1 MLRHLRFLMIAGLAL
16 TLALQFQGC
25 SKDPIESLVGT
36 WNFQSIKFTSVLLGE
51 VKLDGSGTFTFN
63 ADGTGNVDYQV
74 IDNGNVQEVE
84 GDIMWTATKDQV
96 TIDEEN
102 KVVIYQCL
110 VNRSKKQ
117 VISYYEG
124 ASTAEITLTR

>member
-1 MLRHLRFLMIAGLAL
+1 MFRHLRILIITGLTLA
-16 TLALQFQGC
+16 LALQFQGC
-25 SKDPIESLVGT
+25 TKDPIESLVGT
-36 WNFQSIKFTSVLLGE
+36 WNFKSIKFTSIILGE
-51 VKLDGSGTFTFN
+51 VKLEGSGTFTFN

-74 IDNGNVQEVE
+74 IDQGNVQAVE

-96 TIDEEN
+96 TIAEEN
-102 KVVIYQCL
+102 KLVIYQRL